1 MDVFKH
7 SARTQGK
14 QGVFLETLRD
24 MEIRSGQQGQAIR
37 RQYGAQVK
45 PERTTKCLS
54 SNADA

>member
-1 MDVFKH
+1 MDVFKR

-24 MEIRSGQQGQAIR
+24 MEIGSGRRGQTIR

-45 PERTTKCLS
+45 PGRMTKCLS